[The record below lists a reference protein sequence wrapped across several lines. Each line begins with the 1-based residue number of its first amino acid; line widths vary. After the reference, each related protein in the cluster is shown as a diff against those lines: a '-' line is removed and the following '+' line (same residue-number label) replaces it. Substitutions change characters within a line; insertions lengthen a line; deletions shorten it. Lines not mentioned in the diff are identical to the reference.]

1 MALTNQPY
9 LPLYVDDWMNN
20 TKLKMCTPA
29 AHGVMISIMCI
40 MHKEPTYGKILL
52 KQKFKQSDKQIK
64 NFALQIAKVTAFDLL
79 EIEHPLSELIS
90 EKVLKI
96 HDDFLICNRMIK
108 DAEISEV
115 RSKAGKNGG
124 KSNKDKN
131 FAYTKP
137 EAKEEAKP
145 QPNNQANS
153 EANSVI
159 VNGSVIVNEIED
171 KNVNEIEVFEEKEKI
186 DFEKIILI
194 FNSVCKKLPAV
205 QKLTP
210 QRKAAIKNRISES
223 GLSGLGD
230 AFQKVAQSRFL
241 NGENDRGWT
250 ADFDWI
256 LKPANFIKII
266 EGKYKNKDN
275 GNWNTGNTK
284 SDSDLKSNINNAV
297 DAMFSE

>member
-29 AHGVMISIMCI
+29 AHGVMVSIMCI
-40 MHKEPTYGKILL
+40 MHKEPTYGMILL

-79 EIEHPLSELIS
+79 EIESPLSELIS

-96 HDDFLICNRMIK
+96 QDDFLICNRMVR

-124 KSNKDKN
+124 NSNKDKN
-131 FAYTKP
+131 FAYTKSK
-137 EAKEEAKP
+137 AKEEPNTKAK
-145 QPNNQANS
+145 S
-153 EANSVI
+153 EANTVI
-159 VNGSVIVNEIED
+159 VNDSVTVTGNED
-171 KNVNEIEVFEEKEKI
+171 KNENGIEVFEAKEKI

-194 FNSVCKKLPAV
+194 FNSICKKLPAV

-223 GLSGLGD
+223 GLNGLGD
-230 AFQKVAQSRFL
+230 AFQKVSQSRFL

-266 EGKYKNKDN
+266 EGKYKNKEH
-275 GNWNTGNTK
+275 GNWNNNNTK
-284 SDSDLKSNINNAV
+284 SDSDLKSSINNAV
-297 DAMFSE
+297 DEMLGCQ